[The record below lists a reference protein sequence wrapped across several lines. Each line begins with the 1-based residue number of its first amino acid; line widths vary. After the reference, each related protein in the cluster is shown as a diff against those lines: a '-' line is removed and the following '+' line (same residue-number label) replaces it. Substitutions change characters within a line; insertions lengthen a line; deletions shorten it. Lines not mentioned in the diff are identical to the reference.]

1 MRRPVWPWVLVAAWC
16 LLIFVLSSVPGRN
29 LPEMPAQ
36 NADKVVHGLVYGV
49 LGALFQWAVRRT
61 WRVSG
66 PAGAALAVVLATAY
80 GVSDELHQLLT
91 PGRSADVYDVFAD
104 AVGAG
109 IGVLAMSILLARRS
123 RTGAPAPRPDGNR
136 R

>member
-1 MRRPVWPWVLVAAWC
+1 VLVAAWC

-36 NADKVVHGLVYGV
+36 NADKVVHGLVYGI
-49 LGALFQWAVRRT
+49 LGALFQRAVRRT
-61 WRVSG
+61 WPIGG
-66 PAGAALAVVLATAY
+66 PAAAAIAVLLATAY

-104 AVGAG
+104 AVGAA
-109 IGVLAMSILLARRS
+109 IGVAAMSILLARQNRV
-123 RTGAPAPRPDGNR
+123 GDGSTKAGR
-136 R
+136 QS

>member
-1 MRRPVWPWVLVAAWC
+1 VRRPIWPWLLVAAWC

-36 NADKVVHGLVYGV
+36 NADKVVHGLVYGI
-49 LGALFQWAVRRT
+49 LGALFQRAVGRT
-61 WRVSG
+61 WRVGG
-66 PAGAALAVVLATAY
+66 PATAAIAVVLATAY

-104 AVGAG
+104 AVGAAL
-109 IGVLAMSILLARRS
+109 GVLAMSILLARRRRS
-123 RTGAPAPRPDGNR
+123 GAAAPRPDGNR

>member
-1 MRRPVWPWVLVAAWC
+1 VLVAAWC

-36 NADKVVHGLVYGV
+36 NADKVVHGLVYGI
-49 LGALFQWAVRRT
+49 LGALFHRAVRRT
-61 WRVSG
+61 WRVG
-66 PAGAALAVVLATAY
+66 GLAAAAIAVVLATAY

-104 AVGAG
+104 AAGAAV
-109 IGVLAMSILLARRS
+109 GVLAMSILLARQD
-123 RTGAPAPRPDGNR
+123 RTGGASTKAGRQS
-136 R
+136 

>member
-1 MRRPVWPWVLVAAWC
+1 VLVAGWC

-36 NADKVVHGLVYGV
+36 NADKVVHGLVYGM
-49 LGALFQWAVRRT
+49 LGALFQRAVRRT

-66 PAGAALAVVLATAY
+66 PAAAAIAVVLATAY
-80 GVSDELHQLLT
+80 GVTDELHQLLT

-104 AVGAG
+104 AVGAAM
-109 IGVLAMSILLARRS
+109 GVLAMSILLARRR
-123 RTGAPAPRPDGNR
+123 RTGGASTQADGNR